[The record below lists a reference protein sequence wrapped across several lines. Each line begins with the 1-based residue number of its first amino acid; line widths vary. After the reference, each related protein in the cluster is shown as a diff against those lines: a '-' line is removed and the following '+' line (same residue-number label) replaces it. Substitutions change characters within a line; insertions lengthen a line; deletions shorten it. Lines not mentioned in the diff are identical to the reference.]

1 MDNQIANPDTEYKIS
16 PEALEVAKTYLAC
29 HDTKET
35 ALSLGIEQ
43 DKVTYYLRKP
53 EVKRFV
59 DNIFLEQ
66 GYMNR
71 SKLQEV
77 MDKLFELKL
86 EEMEDSEIGSNK
98 DILDIVALQHKMRME
113 EIKALKEAFGNQTNV
128 KQQINF
134 QQNNPTFGENY
145 DNLISR
151 IVEAGSK

>member
-1 MDNQIANPDTEYKIS
+1 MDTQIANPDTEYKIS

-71 SKLQEV
+71 GKLQEV

-113 EIKALKEAFGNQTNV
+113 EIKALKEAFGTQTNV
-128 KQQINF
+128 KNQVNI
-134 QQNNPTFGENY
+134 QQNGTFGDNY
-145 DNLISR
+145 DNLMSR
-151 IVEAGSK
+151 IVGAGNK